1 MAMLRSWKRKTG
13 AGSVRKPYKRSLRLC
28 SIDVKDIS
36 LTDYINVNH
45 AVYVREYSS
54 HRP

>member
-1 MAMLRSWKRKTG
+1 ML
-13 AGSVRKPYKRSLRLC
+13 VERSLRFR

-45 AVYVREYSS
+45 AVYVREYPS
-54 HRP
+54 HPL